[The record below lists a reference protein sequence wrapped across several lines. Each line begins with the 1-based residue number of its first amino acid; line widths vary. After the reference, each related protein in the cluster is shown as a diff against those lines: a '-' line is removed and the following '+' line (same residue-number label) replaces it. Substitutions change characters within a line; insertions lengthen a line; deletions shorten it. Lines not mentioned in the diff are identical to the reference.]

1 MRRVKDN
8 IVKINLFQRL
18 IFGNRCRLCTKVIP
32 INKTICSECKP
43 EKHRVLQDE
52 LSRRIF
58 TNQSFDNHTCPFY
71 YENCIRTG
79 IHKFKYDGYK
89 RCSEFFAEEM
99 IRVIERDFEDEYPD
113 FITCVPM
120 TKKKK
125 REREYNQCN
134 YLIKHISKAFG
145 YEYTPNLLVKIKDTP
160 SQVTLS
166 GKERLNSLKGAFKA
180 NKKYDIKGCTILLC
194 DDVMTTGSTL
204 EECSKA
210 LKKAGAKRVICATI
224 ATGKDKN

>member
-8 IVKINLFQRL
+8 FVKINLFQRFVFL
-18 IFGNRCRLCTKVIP
+18 NRCRLCATVIP
-32 INKTICSECKP
+32 INKTLCHGCNP
-43 EKHRVLQDE
+43 EKNRILQEE
-52 LSRRIF
+52 LSRQIMTTR
-58 TNQSFDNHTCPFY
+58 SFDKHTCPFY
-71 YENCIRTG
+71 YEGCIRTG
-79 IHKFKYDGYK
+79 IHKFKYDGHK

-99 IRVIERDFEDEYPD
+99 VNVIERDFEDEKPD

-125 REREYNQCN
+125 RMRQYNQCD

-145 YEYTPNLLVKIKDTP
+145 YKFTPDLLVKTKDTP

-166 GKERLNSLKGAFKA
+166 GKDRLNNLKGAFNV
-180 NKKYDIKGCTILLC
+180 NKKYDIKGRTILLC

-204 EECSKA
+204 EECSKT
-210 LKKAGAKRVICATI
+210 LKKAGAERVICATI
-224 ATGKDKN
+224 AIRNDKI